1 MLIIPDL
8 APGQYRGSMT
18 ELLNGAKG
26 GTRTHT
32 GIAH

>member
-26 GTRTHT
+26 GT
-32 GIAH
+32 